1 MSDFSTNA
9 SCTVL
14 WNHQS
19 ESQVSGHF
27 QGGAGACLPSWG
39 QWGVSCVLW
48 DVCYKPHSPCSFWG
62 LSLGLSI
69 HYGPLLQVSTEFPR
83 DKHPLNGHVCG
94 VLPLIASGEPLQS
107 LQHFSSNH
115 IQPPSFRP
123 CGSWLIN
130 QACHLWWG
138 PALMLGLQ
146 CRFLY
151 WSELLP
157 SPPSHNW
164 LETQNCFCSSDSLLL
179 ITTSYG
185 ETLPKLGLLNDNGF
199 SSWRPAQ
206 ASVFLMAAASTF
218 LGNVNIFT

>member
-1 MSDFSTNA
+1 MFATNA

-14 WNHQS
+14 WSHQS

-27 QGGAGACLPSWG
+27 QRGAGACLPSWE

-69 HYGPLLQVSTEFPR
+69 HYGPLLQVSTEFPQ
-83 DKHPLNGHVCG
+83 DKYSEWTRVRC
-94 VLPLIASGEPLQS
+94 ASPHS
-107 LQHFSSNH
+107 IWWTSTKPIKHFSSNH
-115 IQPPSFRP
+115 IRLPSFHP

-146 CRFLY
+146 YRFLY

-157 SPPSHNW
+157 SPLSHNW
-164 LETQNCFCSSDSLLL
+164 LETQNCFCSSDSL
-179 ITTSYG
+179 TSKNIYNCWSQPPMVKPSQNSDSSMTMG
-185 ETLPKLGLLNDNGF
+185 FPLEDLPRPQF
-199 SSWRPAQ
+199 S
-206 ASVFLMAAASTF
+206 
-218 LGNVNIFT
+218 